1 MSKEQKI
8 DPKAILQAIQAAVSA
23 TEEDGI
29 VRKALVVTSD
39 QPPVITI
46 PSTMDK
52 LTAAKELK
60 RQWEEEETEIDVDR
74 TFEGWKW
81 QDTLIAV
88 KAMAEKFFG
97 WIDVKQSFFNPP
109 TEIEIVT
116 DVINGNP
123 VKQTAFYGQF
133 KVVAFEGAVC
143 TIQPHGGTVS
153 ISFHVKKKFKA
164 RIEEWFNMIDNHL
177 LTNSIYRGKSVLVRG
192 AGGRFDENVQFE
204 IIETKPNDKIVLN
217 PKERSVLEQYCS
229 LDLRETGKR
238 TYLFTGGY
246 GNGKT
251 EAAMILGS
259 IAKNLGMTFFYV
271 KESDAFVELLSLAS
285 KNYQPTLIF
294 MEDIDE
300 IGTGEER
307 NAEINNLLNTLD
319 GAETKGRNI
328 KVLFTTNH
336 HENIN
341 PALRRPGRL
350 DLIVRF
356 ENPDKETRAKIYAA
370 YLDDKAKASELD
382 YELISE
388 YTPDCS
394 GAFVAEICKR
404 SIRLG
409 ELAKGLTND
418 IVISAINTIKDHLA
432 LMTEPVAKQDELA
445 AAMRTIGKELAYGA
459 NDSQMDELARLVEK
473 EAAASRRQVVTSAK
487 EVKNSVGGAALE
499 AEKRDKSI
507 KKDTESIINNM

>member
-1 MSKEQKI
+1 M
-8 DPKAILQAIQAAVSA
+8 
-23 TEEDGI
+23 
-29 VRKALVVTSD
+29 
-39 QPPVITI
+39 
-46 PSTMDK
+46 
-52 LTAAKELK
+52 
-60 RQWEEEETEIDVDR
+60 
-74 TFEGWKW
+74 
-81 QDTLIAV
+81 
-88 KAMAEKFFG
+88 
-97 WIDVKQSFFNPP
+97 
-109 TEIEIVT
+109 
-116 DVINGNP
+116 
-123 VKQTAFYGQF
+123 
-133 KVVAFEGAVC
+133 
-143 TIQPHGGTVS
+143 S

-459 NDSQMDELARLVEK
+459 NDSQIDELARLVEK
-473 EAAASRRQVVTSAK
+473 EAAASRRQVMTSAK